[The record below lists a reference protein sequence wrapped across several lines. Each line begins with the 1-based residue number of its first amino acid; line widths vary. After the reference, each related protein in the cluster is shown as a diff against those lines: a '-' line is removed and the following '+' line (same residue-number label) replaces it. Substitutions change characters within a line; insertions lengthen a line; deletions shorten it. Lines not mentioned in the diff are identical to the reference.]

1 MNRVLIWG
9 NIGRDPEL
17 KMTNGGTPVLVFS
30 VATSERRKDS
40 RSGEYKDETEWHN
53 VTVFGKR
60 AEGLGSFLSKGASV
74 LVEGKLRTTS
84 WDDKTSGQKR
94 YKTEIVA
101 DEVKVTSKKGD
112 RAAPRREAEPVAD
125 DPTFYPGVID
135 DGDIPF

>member
-1 MNRVLIWG
+1 MNRTILWG

-17 KMTNGGTPVLVFS
+17 KMSAGGTAVLKFS
-30 VATSERRKDS
+30 VATSERRKDQ
-40 RSGEYKDETEWHN
+40 SGDWTEETEWHSC
-53 VTVFGKR
+53 VCFGKR

-74 LVEGKLRTTS
+74 LVEGKLRTSS
-84 WDDKTSGQKR
+84 WEDNNGQKR

-112 RAAPRREAEPVAD
+112 RSSAPLRSTAPVSD
-125 DPTFYPGVID
+125 DLDLSLD

>member
-1 MNRVLIWG
+1 MNKCIIWG
-9 NIGRDPEL
+9 NIGKDPEL
-17 KMTNGGTPVLVFS
+17 RMSAGGTAVLKFS
-30 VATSERRKDS
+30 VATSERRKDK
-40 RSGEYKDETEWHN
+40 SGNWTEETEWHN
-53 VTVFGKR
+53 CVVFGKR

-112 RAAPRREAEPVAD
+112 KAPVQRQAPEPVESMSLAD
-125 DPTFYPGVID
+125 DDF
-135 DGDIPF
+135 GDLPF

>member
-1 MNRVLIWG
+1 MILWG
-9 NIGRDPEL
+9 NIGKDPEL
-17 KMTNGGTPVLVFS
+17 RMTGGGMAVLKFS
-30 VATSERRKDS
+30 VATSERRKDKGS
-40 RSGEYKDETEWHN
+40 DQYKEETEWHS

-74 LVEGKLRTTS
+74 LVEGKLRTSS
-84 WDDKTSGQKR
+84 WEANDGTKR

-112 RAAPRREAEPVAD
+112 RVAAPRSNAPVSE
-125 DPTFYPGVID
+125 DPDLSLD

>member
-9 NIGRDPEL
+9 NIGKDPEL
-17 KMTNGGTPVLVFS
+17 RMSAGGTAVLKFS
-30 VATSERRKDS
+30 VATSERRKDQ
-40 RSGEYKDETEWHN
+40 SGNWTEETEWHA
-53 VTVFGKR
+53 VVCFGKR

-84 WDDKTSGQKR
+84 WDDKTSGHKR

-112 RAAPRREAEPVAD
+112 RASAPARSPAPAPVSDEFDGVLGD
-125 DPTFYPGVID
+125 DS
-135 DGDIPF
+135 DIPF